1 MTVPSVMNA
10 ATCRA
15 HALAARTDERFNL
28 VHAAKELSPSTTKSG
43 QRGGHRGGRGR
54 QRSGFA
60 RSWREGL
67 SVLGLAAGFPFGSS
81 RNVWQ
86 RLENTVKSGGK
97 AGIPM

>member
-28 VHAAKELSPSTTKSG
+28 VDPSEELSPAASESG
-43 QRGGHRGGRGR
+43 QRGGHGGGRG
-54 QRSGFA
+54 RSGFA

-67 SVLGLAAGFPFGSS
+67 SVLGLAAGFQLSAHDVRVGAVVVVGMP
-81 RNVWQ
+81 
-86 RLENTVKSGGK
+86 T
-97 AGIPM
+97 